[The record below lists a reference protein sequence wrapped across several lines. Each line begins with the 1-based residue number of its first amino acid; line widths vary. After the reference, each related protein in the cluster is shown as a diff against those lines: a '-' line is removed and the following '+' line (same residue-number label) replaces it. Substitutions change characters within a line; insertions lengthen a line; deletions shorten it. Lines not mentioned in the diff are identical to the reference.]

1 MSTLTKSLMGD
12 YSNAIS
18 QFQFACLG
26 NYSGPSMPMNLLGEL
41 VGAVDGIA
49 PENLVKN
56 TVAAVGGNRPKGGG
70 AGLAGYLQQDDS
82 EVAQGAMREHLCGVQ
97 EDFDIDRQD
106 AAHLT
111 SSARQC
117 SGAIADVVD
126 VSDTALTELISAVI
140 PLLNILSMVATKH
153 PLARFIIPIL
163 STIGGRVIEETNHNI
178 ASTCRDRDDAIE
190 SCYNEFESRCE
201 CVCERPMPEECPTP
215 AKPTDDACP
224 APVEQCPETPTPTK
238 PVPKE
243 ECPPPPLQPTEPAQ
257 VECPPEPK
265 PEPEP
270 DSKRESSQITSAPP
284 QPTPPSASPV
294 PPEECSEPESSAK
307 TEVHTETTGEH
318 GLGCHCNQ
326 CTEQPFT
333 ERPSLSQRDVEITRP
348 AQAEIIPP
356 QEPPEQPQP
365 VEEPC
370 PEPEPQPERKP
381 KPDMDTEPASES
393 GAGEETLCPE
403 NTAEST
409 EECLE
414 TTQTSSEG
422 CEIESSCSGSLG
434 MVGAGIALVGV
445 GLIVEGAAQCL
456 ETMSEADC
464 PVQEPESD
472 PVPEPEPEPEPDPCP
487 EPKPEPEQE
496 PEPCPEPDPTGDDGV
511 MAPPPE
517 LSQVEEPTPLA
528 EKVAHLPAD
537 GPAEAPAPSP
547 APAPAPE
554 PTPAPA
560 PQPAPEEA
568 PAPAP
573 APHQEAAP
581 APEEPTIKARKAG
594 QW

>member
-1 MSTLTKSLMGD
+1 MSTLTKSLLGD

-26 NYSGPSMPMNLLGEL
+26 SYPGPSMPMNLLGEL

-97 EDFDIDRQD
+97 EDLDIDRQN

-111 SSARQC
+111 SSAEQC

-201 CVCERPMPEECPTP
+201 CVCERPIPEECPAP
-215 AKPTDDACP
+215 AKPADGACP
-224 APVEQCPETPTPTK
+224 APVEQCPDTPTPTK
-238 PVPKE
+238 PMPKE
-243 ECPPPPLQPTEPAQ
+243 ECPPPPSQPTEPAQ
-257 VECPPEPK
+257 VECPP
-265 PEPEP
+265 
-270 DSKRESSQITSAPP
+270 
-284 QPTPPSASPV
+284 QPTPPS
-294 PPEECSEPESSAK
+294 PPPAPPRECPEPERTSTPSPEPSAK
-307 TEVHTETTGEH
+307 TEVHTEITAEH
-318 GLGCHCNQ
+318 GLGCHCQ
-326 CTEQPFT
+326 ECIEQSFT
-333 ERPSLSQRDVEITRP
+333 ERSSQFQREVEITRP

-356 QEPPEQPQP
+356 QEPPEQPQQ

-370 PEPEPQPERKP
+370 PEPEPQPEPKP
-381 KPDMDTEPASES
+381 KPDLDTEPASES

-403 NTAEST
+403 STAEST
-409 EECLE
+409 EECVE

-422 CEIESSCSGSLG
+422 CGIESSCSGSLG
-434 MVGAGIALVGV
+434 IVGAGIALVGV

-456 ETMSEADC
+456 EIMSEADC
-464 PVQEPESD
+464 PVQEPEPG
-472 PVPEPEPEPEPDPCP
+472 PVPEAELEPEPDPCP
-487 EPKPEPEQE
+487 EPKPEPE
-496 PEPCPEPDPTGDDGV
+496 PEPKPEPIGDDGV
-511 MAPPPE
+511 MTPPPE
-517 LSQVEEPTPLA
+517 LSQVEEPTPPP
-528 EKVAHLPAD
+528 EKVAHLPAS
-537 GPAEAPAPSP
+537 GPAEAPAPP
-547 APAPAPE
+547 PAPAPE
-554 PTPAPA
+554 PAPAPA
-560 PQPAPEEA
+560 PQPAPQ
-568 PAPAP
+568 
-573 APHQEAAP
+573 QEAAP

>member
-1 MSTLTKSLMGD
+1 MSTLTKSLLGD

-26 NYSGPSMPMNLLGEL
+26 SYSGPSMPMNLLGEL

-111 SSARQC
+111 SSAEQC

-201 CVCERPMPEECPTP
+201 CVCERPMPEECPRP
-215 AKPTDDACP
+215 AKPADGACP
-224 APVEQCPETPTPTK
+224 APVEQCPDTPIPTK
-238 PVPKE
+238 PTPKE
-243 ECPPPPLQPTEPAQ
+243 ECPPPPSQPTEPAQ
-257 VECPPEPK
+257 VECPPEPTPPSPPPVPPREC

-270 DSKRESSQITSAPP
+270 ERTS
-284 QPTPPSASPV
+284 TPNPEPSAKP
-294 PPEECSEPESSAK
+294 
-307 TEVHTETTGEH
+307 EVHTETTAEH
-318 GLGCHCNQ
+318 GLGCHCQ
-326 CTEQPFT
+326 ECIEQSFT
-333 ERPSLSQRDVEITRP
+333 ERSSQFQREVEITRP

-356 QEPPEQPQP
+356 QEPPEQPQQ

-370 PEPEPQPERKP
+370 PEPEPQPEPKP
-381 KPDMDTEPASES
+381 KPDLDTEPASES

-403 NTAEST
+403 STAEST
-409 EECLE
+409 EECVE

-422 CEIESSCSGSLG
+422 CGIESSCSGSLG
-434 MVGAGIALVGV
+434 IVGAGIALVGV

-456 ETMSEADC
+456 EIMSEADC
-464 PVQEPESD
+464 PVQEPEPG
-472 PVPEPEPEPEPDPCP
+472 PVPEAELEPEPDPCP
-487 EPKPEPEQE
+487 EPKPEPE
-496 PEPCPEPDPTGDDGV
+496 PEPKPEPIGDDGV
-511 MAPPPE
+511 MTPPPE
-517 LSQVEEPTPLA
+517 LSQVEEPTPPP
-528 EKVAHLPAD
+528 EKVAHLPAS
-537 GPAEAPAPSP
+537 GPAEAPAPP
-547 APAPAPE
+547 PAPAPE
-554 PTPAPA
+554 PAPAPA
-560 PQPAPEEA
+560 PQPAPQ
-568 PAPAP
+568 
-573 APHQEAAP
+573 QEAAP

>member
-1 MSTLTKSLMGD
+1 MSALTKSLLGD

-26 NYSGPSMPMNLLGEL
+26 SYSGPSMPMNLLGEL

-70 AGLAGYLQQDDS
+70 SGLERYLQQDDS
-82 EVAQGAMREHLCGVQ
+82 ELAQGAMREHLCGVQ
-97 EDFDIDRQD
+97 DDFTTDRQD

-111 SSARQC
+111 SSAEQC

-126 VSDTALTELISAVI
+126 VSDTALTELVSAVI

-163 STIGGRVIEETNHNI
+163 STIGGRIIEETNHNI

-201 CVCERPMPEECPTP
+201 CVCERPLPEECPKP

-224 APVEQCPETPTPTK
+224 APVEKCPDTPAPTK
-238 PVPKE
+238 KIPKE
-243 ECPPPPLQPTEPAQ
+243 ECPPPQPTEPAQ
-257 VECPPEPK
+257 VECPPKPK
-265 PEPEP
+265 PMPEP
-270 DSKRESSQITSAPP
+270 DSKPESHHATSVPP
-284 QPTPPSASPV
+284 QPTPPSPPPT
-294 PPEECSEPESSAK
+294 PPEECPAPEPMSDPEPECEPAAK
-307 TEVHTETTGEH
+307 TEVHTENASEH
-318 GLGCHCNQ
+318 RAECHCHECIEQ
-326 CTEQPFT
+326 SMTEHPA
-333 ERPSLSQRDVEITRP
+333 RSQREVETTRP

-356 QEPPEQPQP
+356 QEPPEQPQR

-370 PEPEPQPERKP
+370 PEPESNPEPKP
-381 KPDMDTEPASES
+381 KPEMDTEPAYES
-393 GAGEETLCPE
+393 GTSEEPLCPD

-409 EECLE
+409 EECVDKS
-414 TTQTSSEG
+414 QDSPEG

-434 MVGAGIALVGV
+434 LVGAGIALVGV

-456 ETMSEADC
+456 ENMSELDC
-464 PVQEPESD
+464 PVQEPEA
-472 PVPEPEPEPEPDPCP
+472 EPEDEPEPDPCP
-487 EPKPEPEQE
+487 EPKPKPE
-496 PEPCPEPDPTGDDGV
+496 PEPCPEPEPTGDDGV
-511 MAPPPE
+511 IAPPPE
-517 LSQVEEPTPLA
+517 LSQVEEPTPPP
-528 EKVAHLPAD
+528 EKVAHLQAA
-537 GPAEAPAPSP
+537 GPVETS
-547 APAPAPE
+547 APAPE
-554 PTPAPA
+554 P
-560 PQPAPEEA
+560 APESGPA

-573 APHQEAAP
+573 APAPQPEAAP
-581 APEEPTIKARKAG
+581 APEEPSIKARKAG

>member
-1 MSTLTKSLMGD
+1 
-12 YSNAIS
+12 
-18 QFQFACLG
+18 
-26 NYSGPSMPMNLLGEL
+26 MPMNLLGEL

-56 TVAAVGGNRPKGGG
+56 TVTAVGGNRPKGGG

-111 SSARQC
+111 SSAEQC

-201 CVCERPMPEECPTP
+201 CVCERPIPEQCPTP
-215 AKPTDDACP
+215 AKPADGACP
-224 APVEQCPETPTPTK
+224 APVEQCPDTPAPTK
-238 PVPKE
+238 PMPKE
-243 ECPPPPLQPTEPAQ
+243 ECPPSQPTEPAQ
-257 VECPPEPK
+257 VECPPEPTPPSPPPVPPREC

-270 DSKRESSQITSAPP
+270 ERTS
-284 QPTPPSASPV
+284 TPNPEPSAKP
-294 PPEECSEPESSAK
+294 
-307 TEVHTETTGEH
+307 EVHTETTAEH
-318 GLGCHCNQ
+318 GLGCHCQ
-326 CTEQPFT
+326 ECTEQSFT
-333 ERPSLSQRDVEITRP
+333 ERPSQSQREVEITRP

-356 QEPPEQPQP
+356 QEPPEQPQQ

-370 PEPEPQPERKP
+370 PEPEPQPEPKP
-381 KPDMDTEPASES
+381 KPDLDTEPASES

-403 NTAEST
+403 STAEST
-409 EECLE
+409 EECVE

-422 CEIESSCSGSLG
+422 CGIESSCSGSLG

-456 ETMSEADC
+456 EIMSEADC
-464 PVQEPESD
+464 PVQEPEPD
-472 PVPEPEPEPEPDPCP
+472 PVPEAELEPEPDPCP
-487 EPKPEPEQE
+487 EPKPEPE
-496 PEPCPEPDPTGDDGV
+496 PEPKPEPIGDDGV
-511 MAPPPE
+511 MTPPPE
-517 LSQVEEPTPLA
+517 LSQVEEPTPPP
-528 EKVAHLPAD
+528 EKVAHLPAS
-537 GPAEAPAPSP
+537 GPAEAPASP
-547 APAPAPE
+547 PAPAPE
-554 PTPAPA
+554 PA
-560 PQPAPEEA
+560 PQPTPEEASA

-573 APHQEAAP
+573 APAPQQEAAP
-581 APEEPTIKARKAG
+581 TPEEPTIKARKAG

>member
-1 MSTLTKSLMGD
+1 
-12 YSNAIS
+12 
-18 QFQFACLG
+18 
-26 NYSGPSMPMNLLGEL
+26 MNLLGEL

-111 SSARQC
+111 RSAEQC

-215 AKPTDDACP
+215 AKPADGACP
-224 APVEQCPETPTPTK
+224 APVEQCPDTPTSTK
-238 PVPKE
+238 PMPKE
-243 ECPPPPLQPTEPAQ
+243 ECPPSQPTEPAQ
-257 VECPPEPK
+257 VECPPEPTPPSPPPVPPREC

-270 DSKRESSQITSAPP
+270 ERTST
-284 QPTPPSASPV
+284 PTP
-294 PPEECSEPESSAK
+294 ELSAK
-307 TEVHTETTGEH
+307 PEVHTETTAEH
-318 GLGCHCNQ
+318 GLGCPCQ
-326 CTEQPFT
+326 ECTEQSFT
-333 ERPSLSQRDVEITRP
+333 ERPSQSQREVEITRP

-356 QEPPEQPQP
+356 QEPPEQPQQ

-370 PEPEPQPERKP
+370 PEPEPQPEPKP
-381 KPDMDTEPASES
+381 KPDLDTEPASES
-393 GAGEETLCPE
+393 GASEETLCPE
-403 NTAEST
+403 STAEST
-409 EECLE
+409 EECVE

-422 CEIESSCSGSLG
+422 CGIESSCSGSLG

-456 ETMSEADC
+456 EIMSEADC
-464 PVQEPESD
+464 PVQEPEPD
-472 PVPEPEPEPEPDPCP
+472 PVPEAELEPEPDPCP
-487 EPKPEPEQE
+487 EPKPEPE
-496 PEPCPEPDPTGDDGV
+496 PEPKPEPIGDDGV
-511 MAPPPE
+511 MTPPPE
-517 LSQVEEPTPLA
+517 LSQVEEPTPPP
-528 EKVAHLPAD
+528 EKVAHLPAS
-537 GPAEAPAPSP
+537 GPAEAPAPPP
-547 APAPAPE
+547 APVPE
-554 PTPAPA
+554 PAPAPA
-560 PQPAPEEA
+560 PQPAPQ
-568 PAPAP
+568 
-573 APHQEAAP
+573 QEAAP

>member
-1 MSTLTKSLMGD
+1 MSTLTKSLLGD

-26 NYSGPSMPMNLLGEL
+26 SYPGPSMPMNLLGEL

-56 TVAAVGGNRPKGGG
+56 TVAAVGGSRPKAGG

-82 EVAQGAMREHLCGVQ
+82 AVAQGAMREHLCGVQ

-111 SSARQC
+111 SSAEQC

-215 AKPTDDACP
+215 AKPADGACP
-224 APVEQCPETPTPTK
+224 APVEQCPDTPAPTK
-238 PVPKE
+238 PMPKE
-243 ECPPPPLQPTEPAQ
+243 ECPPPQPTEPAQ
-257 VECPPEPK
+257 VECPPEPTPM
-265 PEPEP
+265 PEPY
-270 DSKRESSQITSAPP
+270 SKQESSHTTSAPP
-284 QPTPPSASPV
+284 QPTPPSPPPV
-294 PPEECSEPESSAK
+294 PPEECPEPEPERTSTPTPEPSAK
-307 TEVHTETTGEH
+307 PEVHMETTAEH
-318 GLGCHCNQ
+318 GLGCHCQ
-326 CTEQPFT
+326 ECTEQSFT
-333 ERPSLSQRDVEITRP
+333 ERPSQSQREVEITRP

-356 QEPPEQPQP
+356 QEPPEQPQQ

-370 PEPEPQPERKP
+370 PEPEPQPEPKP
-381 KPDMDTEPASES
+381 KP
-393 GAGEETLCPE
+393 
-403 NTAEST
+403 ST
-409 EECLE
+409 EDCVE

-422 CEIESSCSGSLG
+422 CGIESSCSGSLG

-456 ETMSEADC
+456 EFMSEADC
-464 PVQEPESD
+464 PVQEPEPD
-472 PVPEPEPEPEPDPCP
+472 PVPEVELEPEPDPCP
-487 EPKPEPEQE
+487 EPKPEPE
-496 PEPCPEPDPTGDDGV
+496 PEPKPEPTGDDGV
-511 MAPPPE
+511 MTPPPE
-517 LSQVEEPTPLA
+517 LSQVEEPTPPP
-528 EKVAHLPAD
+528 EKVAHLPAS
-537 GPAEAPAPSP
+537 GPVEAPAPP
-547 APAPAPE
+547 PAPAPE
-554 PTPAPA
+554 PAPAPA
-560 PQPAPEEA
+560 PQPAPQ
-568 PAPAP
+568 P
-573 APHQEAAP
+573 EAAP

>member
-1 MSTLTKSLMGD
+1 MSTLTKSLLGD

-26 NYSGPSMPMNLLGEL
+26 NYPGPSMPMNLLGEL

-56 TVAAVGGNRPKGGG
+56 TVAAVGGNRPQGGG

-111 SSARQC
+111 SSAEQC

-238 PVPKE
+238 PMPKE
-243 ECPPPPLQPTEPAQ
+243 ECPPPPSQPTEPAQ

-265 PEPEP
+265 PMPEP
-270 DSKRESSQITSAPP
+270 DSKRESSQTTSAPP
-284 QPTPPSASPV
+284 QPTPPSPPPV
-294 PPEECSEPESSAK
+294 PPKECPEPEPEQSSK
-307 TEVHTETTGEH
+307 TEVHTETTAEH
-318 GLGCHCNQ
+318 GAGCHCNQ

-333 ERPSLSQRDVEITRP
+333 ERPSQSQRDVEITRP

-356 QEPPEQPQP
+356 QEPPEQPER

-370 PEPEPQPERKP
+370 PEPEANPEPKLKP
-381 KPDMDTEPASES
+381 EMDTEPASEPGTS
-393 GAGEETLCPE
+393 EEPLCPD

-409 EECLE
+409 EECVDKL
-414 TTQTSSEG
+414 
-422 CEIESSCSGSLG
+422 SL
-434 MVGAGIALVGV
+434 IH
-445 GLIVEGAAQCL
+445 I
-456 ETMSEADC
+456 
-464 PVQEPESD
+464 
-472 PVPEPEPEPEPDPCP
+472 
-487 EPKPEPEQE
+487 
-496 PEPCPEPDPTGDDGV
+496 
-511 MAPPPE
+511 
-517 LSQVEEPTPLA
+517 
-528 EKVAHLPAD
+528 
-537 GPAEAPAPSP
+537 
-547 APAPAPE
+547 
-554 PTPAPA
+554 
-560 PQPAPEEA
+560 
-568 PAPAP
+568 
-573 APHQEAAP
+573 
-581 APEEPTIKARKAG
+581 
-594 QW
+594 

>member
-1 MSTLTKSLMGD
+1 MSTLTKSLLGD

-26 NYSGPSMPMNLLGEL
+26 SYPGPSMPMNLLGEL

-56 TVAAVGGNRPKGGG
+56 TVAAVGGSRPKAGG

-82 EVAQGAMREHLCGVQ
+82 AVAQGAMREHLCGVQ

-111 SSARQC
+111 SSAEQC

-215 AKPTDDACP
+215 AKPADGACP
-224 APVEQCPETPTPTK
+224 APVEQCPDTPIPTK
-238 PVPKE
+238 PMPKE
-243 ECPPPPLQPTEPAQ
+243 ECPPPPSQPTEPAQ
-257 VECPPEPK
+257 VECPPEPTPPSPPPVPPREC

-270 DSKRESSQITSAPP
+270 ERTSTPTP
-284 QPTPPSASPV
+284 QP
-294 PPEECSEPESSAK
+294 SAK
-307 TEVHTETTGEH
+307 PEVHTETTAEH
-318 GLGCHCNQ
+318 GLGCPCQ
-326 CTEQPFT
+326 ECTEQSFT
-333 ERPSLSQRDVEITRP
+333 ERPSQSQREVEITRP
-348 AQAEIIPP
+348 AQAGIISP
-356 QEPPEQPQP
+356 QEPPEQPQQ
-365 VEEPC
+365 VEEPL
-370 PEPEPQPERKP
+370 PEPEPQPEPKP
-381 KPDMDTEPASES
+381 KPDLDTEPASES

-403 NTAEST
+403 SAAEST
-409 EECLE
+409 EECVE

-422 CEIESSCSGSLG
+422 CGIESSCSGSLG
-434 MVGAGIALVGV
+434 MVEAGIALVGV

-456 ETMSEADC
+456 EIMSEADC
-464 PVQEPESD
+464 PVQEPEPD
-472 PVPEPEPEPEPDPCP
+472 PVPEAELEPEPDPCP
-487 EPKPEPEQE
+487 EPKPEPE
-496 PEPCPEPDPTGDDGV
+496 PEPKPEPTGDDGV
-511 MAPPPE
+511 MTPPPE
-517 LSQVEEPTPLA
+517 LSQVEEPTPPP
-528 EKVAHLPAD
+528 EKVAHLPAS
-537 GPAEAPAPSP
+537 GPAEAPPPAPVPEP
-547 APAPAPE
+547 APAPS
-554 PTPAPA
+554 
-560 PQPAPEEA
+560 PQPAPQ
-568 PAPAP
+568 
-573 APHQEAAP
+573 QEAVP

>member
-1 MSTLTKSLMGD
+1 MSTLTKSLLGD

-26 NYSGPSMPMNLLGEL
+26 SYSGPSMPMNLLGEL

-111 SSARQC
+111 SSAEQC

-215 AKPTDDACP
+215 AKPTDNACP

-238 PVPKE
+238 PMPKE
-243 ECPPPPLQPTEPAQ
+243 ECPPPPSQPTEPAQ
-257 VECPPEPK
+257 VECPPEPTPM
-265 PEPEP
+265 PEPG
-270 DSKRESSQITSAPP
+270 SKRESSQTTSAPP
-284 QPTPPSASPV
+284 QPTPPSPPPV
-294 PPEECSEPESSAK
+294 PPKECPEPEPSAK
-307 TEVHTETTGEH
+307 TEVHTETTAEH
-318 GLGCHCNQ
+318 GLGCHCQ
-326 CTEQPFT
+326 ECTEQSST
-333 ERPSLSQRDVEITRP
+333 ERPAQSQRDVEITRP

-356 QEPPEQPQP
+356 QEPPEQPLQ

-370 PEPEPQPERKP
+370 PEPEPQPEPKP
-381 KPDMDTEPASES
+381 KPDMDTEPASDS

-409 EECLE
+409 EECVE

-434 MVGAGIALVGV
+434 LVGAGIALVGV

-456 ETMSEADC
+456 EQMSEADC
-464 PVQEPESD
+464 PVQEPEPD
-472 PVPEPEPEPEPDPCP
+472 PEPEPCPEPEPEPEP
-487 EPKPEPEQE
+487 
-496 PEPCPEPDPTGDDGV
+496 EPCPEPEPAGDDGV

-517 LSQVEEPTPLA
+517 LSQVEEPTPPP
-528 EKVAHLPAD
+528 EKVAHLQAA
-537 GPAEAPAPSP
+537 GPAEAPSP

-554 PTPAPA
+554 PAPA

-573 APHQEAAP
+573 APAPQQEAAP

>member
-1 MSTLTKSLMGD
+1 MSTLTKSLLGD

-26 NYSGPSMPMNLLGEL
+26 SYLGPSMPMNLLGEL

-56 TVAAVGGNRPKGGG
+56 TVTAVGGNRPKGGG

-111 SSARQC
+111 SSAEQC

-201 CVCERPMPEECPTP
+201 CVCERPMPEECPRP
-215 AKPTDDACP
+215 AKPADGACP
-224 APVEQCPETPTPTK
+224 APVEQCPDTPIPTK
-238 PVPKE
+238 PTPKE
-243 ECPPPPLQPTEPAQ
+243 ECPPPPSQPTEPAQ
-257 VECPPEPK
+257 VECPPEPTPPSPPPVPPREC

-270 DSKRESSQITSAPP
+270 ERTS
-284 QPTPPSASPV
+284 TPSP
-294 PPEECSEPESSAK
+294 EPSAK
-307 TEVHTETTGEH
+307 TEVHTEITAEH
-318 GLGCHCNQ
+318 GLGCHCQ
-326 CTEQPFT
+326 ECIEQSFT
-333 ERPSLSQRDVEITRP
+333 ERSSQFQREVEITRP

-356 QEPPEQPQP
+356 QEPPEQPQQ

-370 PEPEPQPERKP
+370 PEPEPQPEPKP
-381 KPDMDTEPASES
+381 KPDLDTEPASES

-403 NTAEST
+403 STAEST
-409 EECLE
+409 EECVE

-422 CEIESSCSGSLG
+422 CGIESSCSGSLG

-456 ETMSEADC
+456 EIISEADC
-464 PVQEPESD
+464 PVQEPEPD
-472 PVPEPEPEPEPDPCP
+472 PVPEAELEPEPDPCP
-487 EPKPEPEQE
+487 EPKPEPE
-496 PEPCPEPDPTGDDGV
+496 PEPKPEPIGDDGV
-511 MAPPPE
+511 MTPPPE
-517 LSQVEEPTPLA
+517 LSQVEEPTPPP
-528 EKVAHLPAD
+528 EKVAHLPAS
-537 GPAEAPAPSP
+537 GPAEAPASP
-547 APAPAPE
+547 PAPAPE
-554 PTPAPA
+554 PA
-560 PQPAPEEA
+560 PQPTPEEASA

-573 APHQEAAP
+573 APAPQQEAAP

>member
-1 MSTLTKSLMGD
+1 MSTLTKSLLGD

-26 NYSGPSMPMNLLGEL
+26 SYPGPSMPMNLLGEL

-56 TVAAVGGNRPKGGG
+56 TVTAVGGNRPKGGG

-111 SSARQC
+111 SSAEQC

-201 CVCERPMPEECPTP
+201 CVCERPMPEECPRP
-215 AKPTDDACP
+215 AKPADGACP
-224 APVEQCPETPTPTK
+224 APVEQCPDTPAPTK
-238 PVPKE
+238 PTPKE
-243 ECPPPPLQPTEPAQ
+243 ECPPPPSQPTEPAQ
-257 VECPPEPK
+257 VECPPEPTPPSPPPVPPREC

-270 DSKRESSQITSAPP
+270 ERTS
-284 QPTPPSASPV
+284 TPSP
-294 PPEECSEPESSAK
+294 EPSAK
-307 TEVHTETTGEH
+307 TEVHTEITAEH
-318 GLGCHCNQ
+318 GLGCHCQ
-326 CTEQPFT
+326 ECIEQSFT
-333 ERPSLSQRDVEITRP
+333 ERPSQSQREVEITRP

-356 QEPPEQPQP
+356 QEPPEQPQQ

-370 PEPEPQPERKP
+370 PEPEPQPEPKP
-381 KPDMDTEPASES
+381 KPDLDTEPASES
-393 GAGEETLCPE
+393 GASEETLCPE
-403 NTAEST
+403 STAEST
-409 EECLE
+409 EECVE

-422 CEIESSCSGSLG
+422 CGIESSCSGSLG

-456 ETMSEADC
+456 EIMSEADC
-464 PVQEPESD
+464 PVQEPEPD
-472 PVPEPEPEPEPDPCP
+472 PVPEAELEPEPDPCP
-487 EPKPEPEQE
+487 EPKPEPE
-496 PEPCPEPDPTGDDGV
+496 PEPKPEPIGDDGV
-511 MAPPPE
+511 MTPPPE
-517 LSQVEEPTPLA
+517 LSQVEEPTPPP
-528 EKVAHLPAD
+528 EKVAHLPAS
-537 GPAEAPAPSP
+537 GPAEAPASP
-547 APAPAPE
+547 PAPAPE
-554 PTPAPA
+554 PA
-560 PQPAPEEA
+560 PQPTPEEASA

-573 APHQEAAP
+573 APAPQQEAAP

>member
-1 MSTLTKSLMGD
+1 MSTLTKSLLGD

-26 NYSGPSMPMNLLGEL
+26 NYPGPSMPMNLLGEL

-56 TVAAVGGNRPKGGG
+56 TVAAVGGSRPKAGG

-82 EVAQGAMREHLCGVQ
+82 AVAQGAMREHLCGVQ

-111 SSARQC
+111 SSAEQC

-215 AKPTDDACP
+215 AKPADGACP
-224 APVEQCPETPTPTK
+224 APVEQCPDTPIPTK
-238 PVPKE
+238 PTPKE
-243 ECPPPPLQPTEPAQ
+243 ECPPPPSQPTEPAQ
-257 VECPPEPK
+257 VECPPEPTPPSPPPVPPREC

-270 DSKRESSQITSAPP
+270 ERTS
-284 QPTPPSASPV
+284 TPSP
-294 PPEECSEPESSAK
+294 EPSAK
-307 TEVHTETTGEH
+307 TEVHTEITAEH
-318 GLGCHCNQ
+318 GLGCHCQ
-326 CTEQPFT
+326 ECIEQSFT
-333 ERPSLSQRDVEITRP
+333 ERSSQFQREVEITRP

-356 QEPPEQPQP
+356 QEPPEQPQQ

-370 PEPEPQPERKP
+370 PEPEPQPEPKP
-381 KPDMDTEPASES
+381 KPDLDTEPASES

-403 NTAEST
+403 STAEST
-409 EECLE
+409 EECVE

-422 CEIESSCSGSLG
+422 CGIESSCSGSLG

-456 ETMSEADC
+456 EIMSEADC
-464 PVQEPESD
+464 PVQEPEPD
-472 PVPEPEPEPEPDPCP
+472 PVPEAELEPEPDPCP
-487 EPKPEPEQE
+487 EPKPEPE
-496 PEPCPEPDPTGDDGV
+496 PEPKPEPIGDDGV
-511 MAPPPE
+511 MTPPPE
-517 LSQVEEPTPLA
+517 LSQVEEPTPPP
-528 EKVAHLPAD
+528 EKVAHLPAS
-537 GPAEAPAPSP
+537 GPAEAPASP
-547 APAPAPE
+547 PAPAPE
-554 PTPAPA
+554 PA
-560 PQPAPEEA
+560 PQPTPEEASA

-573 APHQEAAP
+573 APAPQQEAAP

>member
-1 MSTLTKSLMGD
+1 MSTLTKSLLGD

-26 NYSGPSMPMNLLGEL
+26 SYSGPSMPMNLLGEL

-111 SSARQC
+111 SSAEQC

-201 CVCERPMPEECPTP
+201 CVCERPLPEECPPP
-215 AKPTDDACP
+215 AKPTNDACP

-238 PVPKE
+238 PMPKE
-243 ECPPPPLQPTEPAQ
+243 ECPPPPSQPTEPAQ

-265 PEPEP
+265 PMPEP
-270 DSKRESSQITSAPP
+270 DSKQESSQTTSTPPQPMPSSPPSAPP
-284 QPTPPSASPV
+284 K
-294 PPEECSEPESSAK
+294 ECPEPEPEQSSK
-307 TEVHTETTGEH
+307 TEVHTETTAEH
-318 GLGCHCNQ
+318 GAGCHCQ
-326 CTEQPFT
+326 ECTEQPFT
-333 ERPSLSQRDVEITRP
+333 ERPSQSQRDVEITRP

-356 QEPPEQPQP
+356 QEPPEQPQQ

-370 PEPEPQPERKP
+370 PEPEPQPEPKP
-381 KPDMDTEPASES
+381 KPDMDTEPAADS

-409 EECLE
+409 EECVE

-434 MVGAGIALVGV
+434 LVGAGIALVGV

-456 ETMSEADC
+456 EHMSEADC
-464 PVQEPESD
+464 PVQEPEPD
-472 PVPEPEPEPEPDPCP
+472 PGPEPEPEPEPDPCP
-487 EPKPEPEQE
+487 EPKPEPE
-496 PEPCPEPDPTGDDGV
+496 PEPTGDDGV

-517 LSQVEEPTPLA
+517 LSQVEEPTPPP
-528 EKVAHLPAD
+528 EKVAHLQAA
-537 GPAEAPAPSP
+537 GPAEAPASP
-547 APAPAPE
+547 PASAPE

-573 APHQEAAP
+573 APQPAPQQEAAP

>member
-1 MSTLTKSLMGD
+1 MSTLTKSLLGD

-26 NYSGPSMPMNLLGEL
+26 SYPGPSMPMNLLGEL

-56 TVAAVGGNRPKGGG
+56 TVTAVGGNRPKGGG

-111 SSARQC
+111 SSAEQC

-201 CVCERPMPEECPTP
+201 CVCERPMPEECPRP
-215 AKPTDDACP
+215 AKPADGACP
-224 APVEQCPETPTPTK
+224 APVEQCPDTPAPTK
-238 PVPKE
+238 PTPKE
-243 ECPPPPLQPTEPAQ
+243 ECPPPPSQPTEPAQ
-257 VECPPEPK
+257 VECPPEPTPPSPPPVPPREC

-270 DSKRESSQITSAPP
+270 ERTS
-284 QPTPPSASPV
+284 TPSP
-294 PPEECSEPESSAK
+294 EPSAK
-307 TEVHTETTGEH
+307 TEVHTEITAEH
-318 GLGCHCNQ
+318 GLGCHCQ
-326 CTEQPFT
+326 ECIEQSFT
-333 ERPSLSQRDVEITRP
+333 ERPSQSQREVEITRP

-356 QEPPEQPQP
+356 QEPPEQPQQ

-370 PEPEPQPERKP
+370 PEPEPQPEPKP
-381 KPDMDTEPASES
+381 KPDLDTEPASES
-393 GAGEETLCPE
+393 GASEETLCPE
-403 NTAEST
+403 STAEST
-409 EECLE
+409 EECVE

-422 CEIESSCSGSLG
+422 CGIESSCSGSLG

-456 ETMSEADC
+456 EIMSEADC
-464 PVQEPESD
+464 PVQEPEPD
-472 PVPEPEPEPEPDPCP
+472 PVPEAELEPEPDPCP
-487 EPKPEPEQE
+487 EPNPEPEPEPKPEPI
-496 PEPCPEPDPTGDDGV
+496 GDDGV
-511 MAPPPE
+511 MTPPPE
-517 LSQVEEPTPLA
+517 LSQVEEPTPPP
-528 EKVAHLPAD
+528 EKVAHLPAS
-537 GPAEAPAPSP
+537 GPAEAPASP
-547 APAPAPE
+547 PAPAPE
-554 PTPAPA
+554 PA
-560 PQPAPEEA
+560 PQPTPEEASA

-573 APHQEAAP
+573 APAPQQEAAP

>member
-1 MSTLTKSLMGD
+1 MSTLTKSLLGD

-26 NYSGPSMPMNLLGEL
+26 SYSGPSMPMNLLGEL

-111 SSARQC
+111 SSAEQC

-126 VSDTALTELISAVI
+126 VSDTALTELVSAVI

-163 STIGGRVIEETNHNI
+163 STIGGQIIEETNHNI

-190 SCYNEFESRCE
+190 SCYSEFESRCE
-201 CVCERPMPEECPTP
+201 CVCERPLPEESPKP

-224 APVEQCPETPTPTK
+224 APVEKCPDTPAPTK
-238 PVPKE
+238 PMPKE
-243 ECPPPPLQPTEPAQ
+243 ECPPPQSTEPAQ
-257 VECPPEPK
+257 VECPPESK
-265 PEPEP
+265 PMPEP
-270 DSKRESSQITSAPP
+270 DSKPESHHATSKPP
-284 QPTPPSASPV
+284 QPTPLSPTPT
-294 PPEECSEPESSAK
+294 PPEACPAPEPAAE
-307 TEVHTETTGEH
+307 TEMHTETSSEH
-318 GLGCHCNQ
+318 GAGCHCCE
-326 CTEQPFT
+326 CTEQSNT
-333 ERPSLSQRDVEITRP
+333 ERPVQSEREVGTTKP

-356 QEPPEQPQP
+356 QEPPEQPER

-370 PEPEPQPERKP
+370 PEPEANPEPKLKP
-381 KPDMDTEPASES
+381 EMDTEPASEPGTS
-393 GAGEETLCPE
+393 EKPLCPD

-409 EECLE
+409 EECVDKS
-414 TTQTSSEG
+414 QASSGG

-434 MVGAGIALVGV
+434 LVGAGIALVGV

-456 ETMSEADC
+456 ENMSELDC
-464 PVQEPESD
+464 PVQEPE
-472 PVPEPEPEPEPDPCP
+472 PETVDEPEPDPCP
-487 EPKPEPEQE
+487 EPKPEPE
-496 PEPCPEPDPTGDDGV
+496 PEPCPEPEPTGDDGV
-511 MAPPPE
+511 ITPPPE
-517 LSQVEEPTPLA
+517 LSQVEEPTPPP
-528 EKVAHLPAD
+528 EKVAHLQAA
-537 GPAEAPAPSP
+537 GAAEAPAPASE
-547 APAPAPE
+547 PAPE
-554 PTPAPA
+554 QGPALSQAPDPAPVPDPAPA
-560 PQPAPEEA
+560 PQ
-568 PAPAP
+568 
-573 APHQEAAP
+573 QEAAP
-581 APEEPTIKARKAG
+581 APEEPSIKARKAR

>member
-1 MSTLTKSLMGD
+1 MSTLTKSLLGD

-26 NYSGPSMPMNLLGEL
+26 SYPGPSMPMNLLGEL

-111 SSARQC
+111 SSAEQC

-201 CVCERPMPEECPTP
+201 CVCERPIPEECPAP
-215 AKPTDDACP
+215 AKPADGACP
-224 APVEQCPETPTPTK
+224 APVEQCPDTPTPTK
-238 PVPKE
+238 PMPKE
-243 ECPPPPLQPTEPAQ
+243 ECPPPPSQPTEPAQ
-257 VECPPEPK
+257 VECPP
-265 PEPEP
+265 
-270 DSKRESSQITSAPP
+270 
-284 QPTPPSASPV
+284 QPTPPSPPPV
-294 PPEECSEPESSAK
+294 PPRECPEPEPERTSTPSPEPSAK
-307 TEVHTETTGEH
+307 TEVHTEITAEH
-318 GLGCHCNQ
+318 GLGCHCQ
-326 CTEQPFT
+326 ECIEQSFT
-333 ERPSLSQRDVEITRP
+333 ERSSQFQREVEITRP

-356 QEPPEQPQP
+356 QEPPEQPQQ

-370 PEPEPQPERKP
+370 PEPEPQPEPKP
-381 KPDMDTEPASES
+381 KPDLDTEPASES

-403 NTAEST
+403 STAEST
-409 EECLE
+409 EECVE

-422 CEIESSCSGSLG
+422 CGIESSCSGSLG
-434 MVGAGIALVGV
+434 IVGAGIALVGV

-456 ETMSEADC
+456 EIMSEADC
-464 PVQEPESD
+464 PVQEPEPG
-472 PVPEPEPEPEPDPCP
+472 PVPEAELEPEPDPCP
-487 EPKPEPEQE
+487 EPKPEPE
-496 PEPCPEPDPTGDDGV
+496 PEPKPEPIGDDGV
-511 MAPPPE
+511 MTPPPE
-517 LSQVEEPTPLA
+517 LSQVEEPTPPP
-528 EKVAHLPAD
+528 EKVAHLPAS
-537 GPAEAPAPSP
+537 GPAEAPAPP
-547 APAPAPE
+547 PAPAPE
-554 PTPAPA
+554 PAPAPA
-560 PQPAPEEA
+560 PQPAPQ
-568 PAPAP
+568 
-573 APHQEAAP
+573 QEAAP